1 MKNKGVSRR
10 RFIGGAATGVV
21 STGLGLTGYSQAASP
36 ETEAAGPE
44 TAAPEISY
52 RVLGRTGLK
61 IPLISFGVMNSDNPD
76 LIRRAFDLGLNHLD
90 TAHGYLRGKSEQVI
104 GEVVEQRGNR
114 DSVSIATKLY
124 FARDRERNVFT
135 TDAKGW
141 GAPPTEEDFFK
152 TLETSLTRL
161 RTDYIDI
168 LYLHSCYSPAMVT
181 YEPLMNALVKAKE
194 QGKAR
199 FIGTSTHK
207 DEPNVIRAT
216 VDAGVYDVV
225 LTSYNYL
232 QDHKDAVGEA
242 IEYAA
247 GKGVGVVA
255 MKTQGGNR
263 LNKRKGKEGEEDS
276 EEILINHQ
284 AALKWV
290 FANPHVCTAIPGM
303 TTFDQ
308 MDSNFSVMADLELS
322 ESEERELKLAT
333 LVPGTYFCQSCREC
347 VPTCPEQVEI
357 PTLMRAYMYAEAYGN
372 AIQAEETIS
381 TVPHDRGLR
390 VCAEC
395 SSCQARCRREMPI
408 AERLREMSGTD
419 WSLA

>member
-1 MKNKGVSRR
+1 MKNDGVSRR

-21 STGLGLTGYSQAASP
+21 SAGLGLTGYSQTASPEDGDAAASP
-36 ETEAAGPE
+36 
-44 TAAPEISY
+44 ISY

-76 LIRRAFDLGLNHLD
+76 LLHRAFDLGLNHLD

-114 DSVSIATKLY
+114 DSLYIATKMY
-124 FARDRERNVFT
+124 FARDREKNVFT
-135 TDAKGW
+135 NEGSAR
-141 GAPPTEEDFFK
+141 APAPTEENLFK
-152 TLETSLTRL
+152 TLETSLSRL
-161 RTDYIDI
+161 RTDYVDI
-168 LYLHSCYSPAMVT
+168 LYLHSCYSPAMAI
-181 YEPLMNALVKAKE
+181 YEPVMNALVKAKE

-199 FIGTSTHK
+199 FIGVSTHK

-225 LTSYNYL
+225 LTSYNYM

-242 IEYAA
+242 IAYAA
-247 GKGVGVVA
+247 GNGVGVVA

-263 LNKRKGKEGEEDS
+263 LNKQEGVH
-276 EEILINHQ
+276 INHQ

-322 ESEERELKLAT
+322 ESEERELKLAS

-347 VPTCPEQVEI
+347 VPTCPEGVEI

-372 AIQAEETIS
+372 TVQAEDTIG

-395 SSCQARCRREMPI
+395 SSCQASCRREMPI
-408 AERLREMSGTD
+408 AERLREMSGAD
-419 WSLA
+419 WSRA

>member
-10 RFIGGAATGVV
+10 RFIGSAATGAV
-21 STGLGLTGYSQAASP
+21 SAGLGLTGYSRAASP
-36 ETEAAGPE
+36 DAQGAGSE
-44 TAAPEISY
+44 TAASPVSY

-76 LIRRAFDLGLNHLD
+76 LLHRAFDLGLNHLD
-90 TAHGYLRGKSEQVI
+90 TAHGYLRGNSEQVI

-114 DSVSIATKLY
+114 DSIYIATKMYL
-124 FARDRERNVFT
+124 ARDRERNIFT
-135 TDAKGW
+135 KEAAGR
-141 GAPPTEEDFFK
+141 APAPTEEELFK
-152 TLETSLTRL
+152 LLETSLSRL

-168 LYLHSCYSPAMVT
+168 LYLHSCYSPEMAT

-207 DEPNVIRAT
+207 SEPNVIRAT

-242 IEYAA
+242 IAYAA

-255 MKTQGGNR
+255 MKTQGGKR
-263 LNKRKGKEGEEDS
+263 LQKEGVE
-276 EEILINHQ
+276 INHQ

-303 TTFDQ
+303 TTFEQ
-308 MDSNFSVMADLELS
+308 MDSNYSIMANPELS
-322 ESEERELKLAT
+322 EGEERELKLAS
-333 LVPGTYFCQSCREC
+333 LLPGTYFCQSCREC
-347 VPTCPEQVEI
+347 VPTCPERVEI
-357 PTLMRAYMYAEAYGN
+357 PSLMRAYMYAEAYGN
-372 AIQAEETIS
+372 TIQAEETIG
-381 TVPHDRGLR
+381 TVPRDRGLR

-395 SSCQARCRREMPI
+395 SSCQAQCRRDMPI
-408 AERLREMSGTD
+408 AERLREMSGAD
-419 WSLA
+419 WTLA

>member
-1 MKNKGVSRR
+1 MKDKGVSRR
-10 RFIGGAATGVV
+10 KFIGGAATGVV
-21 STGLGLTGYSQAASP
+21 SAGLGLTGHSLAAS
-36 ETEAAGPE
+36 TEAGAAE
-44 TAAPEISY
+44 QDTAAPEISY

-76 LIRRAFDLGLNHLD
+76 LLRRAFDLGLNHLD

-104 GEVVEQRGNR
+104 GEAVEQRGNR
-114 DSVSIATKLY
+114 DSISIATKMY
-124 FARDRERNVFT
+124 FARDREKGVFSNE
-135 TDAKGW
+135 ASAR
-141 GAPPTEEDFFK
+141 APAPTEENLFQL
-152 TLETSLTRL
+152 LETSLKRL

-168 LYLHSCYSPAMVT
+168 LYLHSCYSPAMAT
-181 YEPLMNALVKAKE
+181 YEPVMNALVKAKE

-199 FIGTSTHK
+199 FIGVSTHR

-216 VDAGVYDVV
+216 VDAEVYDVV

-242 IEYAA
+242 IGYAA
-247 GKGVGVVA
+247 GKGVGVIA

-263 LNKRKGKEGEEDS
+263 LNEKEGVE
-276 EEILINHQ
+276 INHE

-322 ESEERELKLAT
+322 EAEERELKLAS
-333 LVPGTYFCQSCREC
+333 LLPGTYFCQSCREC
-347 VPTCPEQVEI
+347 LPTCPERVEI
-357 PTLMRAYMYAEAYGN
+357 PSLMRAYMYAEAYGN
-372 AIQAEETIS
+372 TIQAEETIG
-381 TVPHDRGLR
+381 TVPNDRGLR

-395 SSCQARCRREMPI
+395 SSCQARCRRNLPI

>member
-1 MKNKGVSRR
+1 MKDKGVSRR
-10 RFIGGAATGVV
+10 RFIGSAATGVV
-21 STGLGLTGYSQAASP
+21 SAGLGLTGHSLAAS
-36 ETEAAGPE
+36 TEVGAAE
-44 TAAPEISY
+44 QDTAAPEISY

-76 LIRRAFDLGLNHLD
+76 LLRRAFDLGLNHLD

-104 GEVVEQRGNR
+104 GEAVEQRGNR
-114 DSVSIATKLY
+114 DSISIATKMY
-124 FARDRERNVFT
+124 FARDREKGVFSNE
-135 TDAKGW
+135 ASAR
-141 GAPPTEEDFFK
+141 APAPTEENLFQL
-152 TLETSLTRL
+152 LETSLKRL

-168 LYLHSCYSPAMVT
+168 LYLHSCYSPAMAT
-181 YEPLMNALVKAKE
+181 YEPVMNALVKAKE

-199 FIGTSTHK
+199 FIGVSTHS

-216 VDAGVYDVV
+216 VDAEVYDVV

-242 IEYAA
+242 IAYAA

-263 LNKRKGKEGEEDS
+263 LNQKEGVE
-276 EEILINHQ
+276 INHQ

-322 ESEERELKLAT
+322 EAEERELKLAS
-333 LVPGTYFCQSCREC
+333 LLPGTYFCQSCREC
-347 VPTCPEQVEI
+347 VPTCPERVEI
-357 PTLMRAYMYAEAYGN
+357 PSLMRAYMYAEAYGN
-372 AIQAEETIS
+372 TIQAEETIG
-381 TVPHDRGLR
+381 TVPNDRGLR

-395 SSCQARCRREMPI
+395 TSCQARCRRDLPI
-408 AERLREMSGTD
+408 AERLREMSGAD

>member
-1 MKNKGVSRR
+1 MKDKGVSRR
-10 RFIGGAATGVV
+10 KFIGGAATGMV
-21 STGLGLTGYSQAASP
+21 SAGLGLTGHSLAASP
-36 ETEAAGPE
+36 EAKADGPE
-44 TAAPEISY
+44 TAASPISY

-76 LIRRAFDLGLNHLD
+76 LLHRALDLGLNHLD

-114 DSVSIATKLY
+114 DSISIATKLY
-124 FARDRERNVFT
+124 FARDREQNVFT
-135 TDAKGW
+135 KEAGGW
-141 GAPPTEEDFFK
+141 GAPPTEEEFFK
-152 TLETSLTRL
+152 LLETSLTRL

-168 LYLHSCYSPAMVT
+168 LYLHSCYSPDMVT

-194 QGKAR
+194 QGKTR

-216 VDAGVYDVV
+216 VDAEVYDVV

-242 IEYAA
+242 IGYAA

-263 LNKRKGKEGEEDS
+263 LNKKKEGEDAQD
-276 EEILINHQ
+276 EIQINHQ

-322 ESEERELKLAT
+322 EAEERELKLAS
-333 LVPGTYFCQSCREC
+333 LLPGTYFCQSCREC
-347 VPTCPEQVEI
+347 VPTCPERVEI
-357 PTLMRAYMYAEAYGN
+357 PSLMRAYMYAEAYGN
-372 AIQAEETIS
+372 TIQAEETIG
-381 TVPHDRGLR
+381 TVPNDRGLR

-395 SSCQARCRREMPI
+395 SSCQARCRRDMPI
-408 AERLREMSGTD
+408 AERLREMSGAG

>member
-1 MKNKGVSRR
+1 MKDKGVSRR

-21 STGLGLTGYSQAASP
+21 STGLGLTGISRAASP
-36 ETEAAGPE
+36 MAEAAGPE

-76 LIRRAFDLGLNHLD
+76 LLRRAFDLGLNHLD

-114 DSVSIATKLY
+114 DAISIATKMYL
-124 FARDRERNVFT
+124 ARDREKNVFT
-135 TDAKGW
+135 KEAAGR
-141 GAPPTEEDFFK
+141 APAPTEEELFK
-152 TLETSLTRL
+152 LLETSLTRL

-168 LYLHSCYSPAMVT
+168 LYLHSCYSPAMAT

-263 LNKRKGKEGEEDS
+263 LNKEEGVH
-276 EEILINHQ
+276 INHQ

-308 MDSNFSVMADLELS
+308 MESNFMVMADLELS
-322 ESEERELKLAT
+322 EAEERELKLAS

-347 VPTCPEQVEI
+347 VPTCPEQVDI
-357 PTLMRAYMYAEAYGN
+357 PTLMRSYMYAEAYGN
-372 AIQAEETIS
+372 TIQAEETIG

-408 AERLREMSGTD
+408 AERLREMSGAD
-419 WSLA
+419 WSLT

>member
-1 MKNKGVSRR
+1 M
-10 RFIGGAATGVV
+10 
-21 STGLGLTGYSQAASP
+21 L
-36 ETEAAGPE
+36 E
-44 TAAPEISY
+44 
-52 RVLGRTGLK
+52 
-61 IPLISFGVMNSDNPD
+61 
-76 LIRRAFDLGLNHLD
+76 
-90 TAHGYLRGKSEQVI
+90 KSL
-104 GEVVEQRGNR
+104 
-114 DSVSIATKLY
+114 S
-124 FARDRERNVFT
+124 
-135 TDAKGW
+135 
-141 GAPPTEEDFFK
+141 
-152 TLETSLTRL
+152 RL

-242 IEYAA
+242 IAYAA

-263 LNKRKGKEGEEDS
+263 LNKKKGKEEKDAGEEI
-276 EEILINHQ
+276 EINHQ

-308 MDSNFSVMADLELS
+308 MDLNFAVMADLGLS
-322 ESEERELKLAT
+322 ESEERELKLAS
-333 LVPGTYFCQSCREC
+333 LLPGTYFCQSCREC
-347 VPTCPEQVEI
+347 VSTCPERVEI
-357 PTLMRAYMYAEAYGN
+357 PSLMRAYMYAEAYGN
-372 AIQAEETIS
+372 TIQAEETIA
-381 TVPHDRGLR
+381 TVPTDRGLR

-408 AERLREMSGTD
+408 SERLREMSG